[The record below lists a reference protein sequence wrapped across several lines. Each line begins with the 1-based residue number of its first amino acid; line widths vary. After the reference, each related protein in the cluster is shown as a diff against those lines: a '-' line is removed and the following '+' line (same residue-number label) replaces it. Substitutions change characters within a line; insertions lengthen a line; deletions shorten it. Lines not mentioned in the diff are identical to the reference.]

1 MIDIVSKKTRS
12 RMMSNIRSKDTKPEM
27 IVRRYL
33 HQNGFRYRL
42 HMKDLPGK
50 PDIVL
55 PKYNVV
61 IFVHGCFWHRH
72 QNCKYATTP
81 RTNRK
86 FWNNKFSI
94 NIQRDQRNMDLLKDS
109 GWNIIIFWECA
120 IRNNREKNLIKLIET
135 IVKKRTKQT
144 SVEEIS

>member
-1 MIDIVSKKTRS
+1 
-12 RMMSNIRSKDTKPEM
+12 
-27 IVRRYL
+27 
-33 HQNGFRYRL
+33 
-42 HMKDLPGK
+42 MKDLPGK

>member
-81 RTNRK
+81 STNRK